1 MDKGTVEII
10 KAMVESHNSA
20 NRHRRITFDTAK
32 TVYGRGVSALT
43 TLLGPVYSPI
53 SEISKQKAGIAR
65 LKAFIH
71 KAATG
76 TSETGTYP
84 HDNDLLDAMGIE
96 HEMYKKGGDVEL
108 LAPNGKPSNLTPE
121 QWHLVRTPEFKAW
134 FGDWENDPENASKVL
149 DENGEPLVCYHGS
162 RSYFNIFD
170 YKKSG
175 ASNTT
180 SKVGFWFTPIKKFAE
195 NFASTI
201 WYGESDKVIVYS
213 VFLSIKNPKLYE
225 SEIVDEKKKEK
236 LRLQIKDLQKESL
249 SIQEKWVTGNWD
261 YRDRM
266 VLDYS
271 IRGMINDKNY
281 DYYSKLTE
289 KSIDAINDGLLIAEI
304 NKKRNDI
311 ENKIWGA
318 TYTDSY
324 QKYRTEI
331 YKHEGKSSQEAN
343 IGGLG
348 MTLSDPSGTLSKY
361 ILSLTENGHDGIII
375 NKTRFDA
382 KEAGG
387 FNDQYVAL
395 FPNQIKLADGSN
407 TTFDSSNPDIRFAKG
422 GLIEVVLNEGS
433 GNLINRLYT
442 EWNNIKT
449 EKQWNAWAEK
459 VRNAKS
465 GTYGTIGLPEMLE
478 RFDFKNSTKANE
490 IQKSGF
496 ISEVNTALNSYELG
510 GILDGLSEEE
520 VMYIDIISNY
530 DGKGE
535 IAEKY
540 KKILKEKTGINYDEH
555 YGKNDELLIENADL
569 KNIKNKNDFLNYD
582 NWIKY
587 CYEIFRKR
595 GFAKN
600 QPKHIEGIVSLEK
613 SKLFFESLDIPF
625 SVMPQYEGRGNYAE
639 HSAGTIRIPENVDIN
654 TFIHE
659 LGHYYDW
666 ITQYEGIAK
675 NPAYATSPYG
685 LKKSNEVYAEN
696 FMHYFIAKD
705 WIKDNLPLVFNELDK
720 TILNQYK
727 VKVIELIESV
737 NPVFAEINNPYI
749 RFSEGGEIQ
758 RYEPGFKPGDNVSF
772 LIAGGKYA
780 TAKVQFYLPPD
791 HYAYPNMY
799 STTKGYVK
807 EGYAVP
813 AVASAKK
820 ESQGSGYKAF
830 KGIGGGKSYVI
841 YFEDGSKHTAPS
853 YIDDRNEAVA
863 WAINHRISTGSY
875 PKTKAV
881 ENTQNIP
888 PVVEHTTADTGGE
901 KNSGVSPNLKQE
913 EMNRIERMFAEIN
926 DMLKGVSN
934 KFNDSDFN
942 DKALT
947 DIELENIIGRDVFK
961 AVQRAESQLG
971 DGIVDRNRMIETAK
985 KIQKAD
991 GKAKLLP
998 EHIFEALQYEFGYPD
1013 NWQDLRNAVKKG
1025 GIDINSEAIQRQIEV
1040 GVKLPT
1046 DLVEEFKKS
1055 NRFKTAN
1062 LELVKAVE
1070 EVLKSSAGKMKQPG
1084 TDSLSS
1090 FEELSGKPTSVP
1102 HLESVYLDDVSV
1114 ISYPK
1119 ENLKTVE
1126 KAGLI
1131 KNAEGLKKLIRDD
1144 GKIYTIKEF
1153 IEKLLKNGNE
1163 FKVVDVPKYKEP
1175 TRSQY
1180 NRMNWEQQRE
1190 SDAKTSSGE
1199 TKKEY
1204 RAYYPDGS
1212 YSELRTKTEY
1222 DYAMGLISL
1231 ADKFNMNISDFIDYR
1246 NTKIKENQELIK
1258 AKKIQDDLE
1267 RAETIKSEKIKEQE
1281 KQQEF
1286 RKQRIAK
1293 ILTMPLDE
1301 YLKIKMQWIE
1311 DSINEIERKRVKD
1324 NYDLDRLNTLI
1335 SNKDNYKK
1343 EYTSEYYNLRQL
1355 YEIDEYGEVK
1365 KLNSWSIGDT
1375 VLLKNYDV
1383 KKDGRYTNQDIETT
1397 IIEERQNTL
1406 GEKTYKVNGVENLE
1420 FNQFVGYDSMF
1431 PVISLS
1437 EVKKNESLIPEKERE
1452 LLKYVSDILQSGS
1465 QSDIR
1470 NITSKAK
1477 QLSILNANGDPDRT
1491 KIKEVTELA
1500 VCIVGRE
1507 MAHEPGDVQER
1518 YRNIVK
1524 LYYNQA
1530 NLSSR
1535 TSESKIL
1542 QQYSTPVPIAYL
1554 AGVFCGF
1561 EKKGRYFEPSAG
1573 NGLLT
1578 VAGRAE
1584 DFTVNEIDP
1593 LRRRNLEYQGFGLV
1607 TGVNAEN
1614 PFTEYAGFF
1623 DAAITNPPF
1632 GSIKHDKYVAKGLEI
1647 SKLEHMMAI
1656 HALDTVKNDGRCA
1669 IIIGGHTEFDSVGRI
1684 RAGADRNF
1692 YVYLARYYNVV
1703 DSINI
1708 SGKMYSRQGTS
1719 FNVRLLLIDGKKEV
1733 PEGFPPIA
1741 VMGSPSSEAW
1751 SGKPVNDYDEFLER
1765 MLNHI

>member
-1 MDKGTVEII
+1 MRIPENI
-10 KAMVESHNSA
+10 KSAISEKVKEYNSA
-20 NRHRRITFDTAK
+20 NRHRRITFQTASE
-32 TVYGRGVSALT
+32 VYLRGVNALEK
-43 TLLGPVYSPI
+43 LLLPHTKITEAMREKSGI
-53 SEISKQKAGIAR
+53 SR
-65 LKAFIH
+65 LKAFLH
-71 KAATG
+71 KAAKG

-96 HEMYKKGGDVEL
+96 HEMYKKGGEVEL

-134 FGDWENDPENASKVL
+134 FGDWENDPENASKVV
-149 DENGEPLVCYHGS
+149 DKNGEPLVCYHGTN
-162 RSYFNIFD
+162 REFNVFRDDVGRANDAGFYGKGFYFTFNTEKRWMPLARGEAGYYGSIIKDFFIKTLTPFD
-170 YKKSG
+170 LSQLSKYKGVSINYMG
-175 ASNTT
+175 
-180 SKVGFWFTPIKKFAE
+180 V
-195 NFASTI
+195 
-201 WYGESDKVIVYS
+201 ESF
-213 VFLSIKNPKLYE
+213 VFLANIAKTFPEIADTIKLSKSKYNKETDVNEIEHVPISVLPELIEKYQKLLKTYKTTDNHGE
-225 SEIVDEKKKEK
+225 PVIRGYVKSEIVE
-236 LRLQIKDLQKESL
+236 
-249 SIQEKWVTGNWD
+249 
-261 YRDRM
+261 
-266 VLDYS
+266 
-271 IRGMINDKNY
+271 Y
-281 DYYSKLTE
+281 DYTSNGGKKGSYESTDDLPGRW
-289 KSIDAINDGLLIAEI
+289 SIKTQEDGRQTPSDEEIEIGLIVDAIEKYDRITFDYLPEGYMT
-304 NKKRNDI
+304 RNPQI
-311 ENKIWGA
+311 
-318 TYTDSY
+318 TDAIKNNHDSIL
-324 QKYRTEI
+324 QS
-331 YKHEGKSSQEAN
+331 KSGDELVVFS
-343 IGGLG
+343 
-348 MTLSDPSGTLSKY
+348 
-361 ILSLTENGHDGIII
+361 
-375 NKTRFDA
+375 
-382 KEAGG
+382 
-387 FNDQYVAL
+387 
-395 FPNQIKLADGSN
+395 PNQIKLADGSN
-407 TTFDSSNPDIRFAKG
+407 TTFDSSNPDILFAEG

-465 GTYGTIGLPEMLE
+465 GTYGTISLPEMLE

-490 IQKSGF
+490 IQKKGF
-496 ISEVNTALNSYELG
+496 ISEVNTALSRYELG

-613 SKLFFESLDIPF
+613 SKEFFESLDIPF

-727 VKVIELIESV
+727 VKVIDLIESV
-737 NPVFAEINNPYI
+737 NPVFAEINNPDI
-749 RFSEGGEIQ
+749 RFAKGGEIQ
-758 RYEPGFKPGDNVSF
+758 KYEPGFKPGDNVSF

-813 AVASAKK
+813 AVSSANK
-820 ESQGSGYKAF
+820 EGAGQGYKAF

-888 PVVEHTTADTGGE
+888 PVVEQTTADTGGE
-901 KNSGVSPNLKQE
+901 KNSGVSPYLKQE
-913 EMNRIERMFAEIN
+913 EMNRIERIFTEIN
-926 DMLKGVSN
+926 AMLSEYGVYSSIRQTI
-934 KFNDSDFN
+934 DSGTVLG
-942 DKALT
+942 A
-947 DIELENIIGRDVFK
+947 DV
-961 AVQRAESQLG
+961 
-971 DGIVDRNRMIETAK
+971 
-985 KIQKAD
+985 
-991 GKAKLLP
+991 KAKT
-998 EHIFEALQYEFGYPD
+998 Y
-1013 NWQDLRNAVKKG
+1013 V
-1025 GIDINSEAIQRQIEV
+1025 
-1040 GVKLPT
+1040 
-1046 DLVEEFKKS
+1046 
-1055 NRFKTAN
+1055 
-1062 LELVKAVE
+1062 
-1070 EVLKSSAGKMKQPG
+1070 
-1084 TDSLSS
+1084 
-1090 FEELSGKPTSVP
+1090 
-1102 HLESVYLDDVSV
+1102 
-1114 ISYPK
+1114 
-1119 ENLKTVE
+1119 
-1126 KAGLI
+1126 
-1131 KNAEGLKKLIRDD
+1131 
-1144 GKIYTIKEF
+1144 
-1153 IEKLLKNGNE
+1153 
-1163 FKVVDVPKYKEP
+1163 
-1175 TRSQY
+1175 
-1180 NRMNWEQQRE
+1180 
-1190 SDAKTSSGE
+1190 
-1199 TKKEY
+1199 
-1204 RAYYPDGS
+1204 
-1212 YSELRTKTEY
+1212 
-1222 DYAMGLISL
+1222 
-1231 ADKFNMNISDFIDYR
+1231 
-1246 NTKIKENQELIK
+1246 ELIK
-1258 AKKIQDDLE
+1258 EAIENNAKKVEVIFNEPYNEAEHGRLPE
-1267 RAETIKSEKIKEQE
+1267 RLKVLLRGNKKEIFDIVEESSDILFLVNNKDVKSIKYISNPTEQ
-1281 KQQEF
+1281 
-1286 RKQRIAK
+1286 
-1293 ILTMPLDE
+1293 
-1301 YLKIKMQWIE
+1301 
-1311 DSINEIERKRVKD
+1311 
-1324 NYDLDRLNTLI
+1324 TLI
-1335 SNKDNYKK
+1335 
-1343 EYTSEYYNLRQL
+1343 EEEPLPH
-1355 YEIDEYGEVK
+1355 IPAGEVK
-1365 KLNSWSIGDT
+1365 ND
-1375 VLLKNYDV
+1375 
-1383 KKDGRYTNQDIETT
+1383 
-1397 IIEERQNTL
+1397 
-1406 GEKTYKVNGVENLE
+1406 
-1420 FNQFVGYDSMF
+1420 
-1431 PVISLS
+1431 
-1437 EVKKNESLIPEKERE
+1437 ESLIPEKERE
-1452 LLKYVSDILQSGS
+1452 LLKYVSEILQSGS
-1465 QSDIR
+1465 QTDIR

-1491 KIKEVTELA
+1491 KIKEITELA

-1542 QQYSTPVPIAYL
+1542 QQYSTPVPLAYL

-1561 EKKGRYFEPSAG
+1561 DKKGKYFEPSAG

-1614 PFTEYAGFF
+1614 AFTQYAGYF

-1632 GSIKHDKYVAKGLEI
+1632 GSIRHDKYVAKGLEI

-1719 FNVRLLLIDGKKEV
+1719 FNVRLILIDGKKQV

-1751 SGKPVNDYDEFLER
+1751 SGKPVNNYDEFLER
-1765 MLNHI
+1765 MLNHV